1 MMRKLAAL
9 WDVPVTVAFGLQYI
23 PYNASTALR
32 FQHSTKDFYPGG
44 SANAWIKRVLADE
57 RKRN

>member
-23 PYNASTALR
+23 PTNAPTALR
-32 FQHSTKDFYPGG
+32 FQHRTETFYPGG
-44 SANAWIKRVLADE
+44 SAHTWIKRVIDDE
-57 RKRN
+57 RERN